1 MSQDKKQLLAT
12 FLLVA
17 LGSFTGAGGLW
28 AAGINTNVALPVRE
42 GGFVY
47 RTQVRFISASDDPS
61 PMNRDIEAYVVP
73 NVLVYGATSQTTLFG
88 ILPYIFKSVERDSG
102 GLREEDRT
110 NGFGDLTFLLR
121 QTVYARDAVQR
132 TSRLGL
138 IGGLEIPVGSE
149 DFSSHSTDFVLGG
162 VYTLQTGRHEFDA
175 DLLYKVNTEAR
186 DLDLGE
192 ELQYDLAYEL
202 RLFPWQWPE
211 RGTPS
216 QLYAVIEANGR
227 SIERARSNGMELDDT
242 GGTVVFLSPGIQWV
256 TQRVIYEAS
265 LQVPVIQNLNGSQVE
280 TDFVATAGV
289 RIQF

>member
-1 MSQDKKQLLAT
+1 MSRHKKQLLAT

-88 ILPYIFKSVERDSG
+88 ILPHIFKSVERDSG
-102 GLREEDRT
+102 GIRQEDRT

-175 DLLYKVNTEAR
+175 DLLYNVNTEAR

-256 TQRVIYEAS
+256 TQRIIYETS

>member
-1 MSQDKKQLLAT
+1 M
-12 FLLVA
+12 FLVVA
-17 LGSFTGAGGLW
+17 LSSFSGARVLR
-28 AAGINTNVALPVRE
+28 AAGINTNVALPVRQ

-47 RTQVRFISASDDPS
+47 RTQLRFLSVSDDPS
-61 PMNRDIEAYVVP
+61 QLNRDIKAYVVS

-88 ILPYIFKSVERDSG
+88 ILPYIFESVERDSG
-102 GLREEDRT
+102 GVREDDRS

-149 DFSSHSTDFVLGG
+149 DFSSHSTDFLLGG
-162 VYTLQTGRHEFDA
+162 VYTLQTGRHEFDSN
-175 DLLYKVNTEAR
+175 LLYKVNTEAR

-216 QLYAVIEANGR
+216 QLFAVIEVNGR
-227 SIERARSNGMELDDT
+227 SIERARSNGMELDDS
-242 GGTVVFLSPGIQWV
+242 GGTLVFLSPGIQWV
-256 TQRVIYEAS
+256 TQRVIYESS
-265 LQVPVIQNLNGSQVE
+265 LQLPVIQNLNGSQVE

>member
-149 DFSSHSTDFVLGG
+149 DFSSHSTDFILGG

-192 ELQYDLAYEL
+192 ELQYDVAYEL

-216 QLYAVIEANGR
+216 QLFAVIEVNGR
-227 SIERARSNGMELDDT
+227 SIERARSNGMELDDS
-242 GGTVVFLSPGIQWV
+242 GGTLVFLSPGIQWV

>member
-47 RTQVRFISASDDPS
+47 RTQVRFMSASDDPS

-162 VYTLQTGRHEFDA
+162 VYTLQTGRHEIDV

-192 ELQYDLAYEL
+192 ELQYDLAYEV

-227 SIERARSNGMELDDT
+227 SIERARSNGMELDDS
-242 GGTVVFLSPGIQWV
+242 GGTLVFLSPGIQWV

>member
-1 MSQDKKQLLAT
+1 M
-12 FLLVA
+12 FLMVA
-17 LGSFTGAGGLW
+17 LSSFSGAGGLR
-28 AAGINTNVALPVRE
+28 AAGINTNVALPVRQ

-47 RTQVRFISASDDPS
+47 RTQLRFLSVSDDPS
-61 PMNRDIEAYVVP
+61 PLNRDIEAYVVA
-73 NVLVYGATSQTTLFG
+73 NVLIYGATSRTTLFG
-88 ILPYIFKSVERDSG
+88 ILPYIFESVERDSG
-102 GLREEDRT
+102 GIREDDRS

-149 DFSSHSTDFVLGG
+149 DFSSHSTDFLLGG
-162 VYTLQTGRHEFDA
+162 VYTLQTGRHEFDSN
-175 DLLYKVNTEAR
+175 LLYKVNTEAR

-216 QLYAVIEANGR
+216 QLFAVIEVNGR
-227 SIERARSNGMELDDT
+227 SIERARSNGIERDDT
-242 GGTVVFLSPGIQWV
+242 GGTIVFLSPGIQWV

-265 LQVPVIQNLNGSQVE
+265 LQVPLVQNLNGDQVE
-280 TDFVATAGV
+280 TDLVAAVGIRV
-289 RIQF
+289 QF